1 MKDVGKNMKKTMA
14 SQPLYFKRF
23 ICTCDKCVYNCCRH
37 NWQINIDKNTYNKY
51 KKLNKIVGKEFLD
64 KINVVTKDPFNAI
77 IITNK
82 DGICHFL
89 DEKGFCSIQLSL
101 GYDYLSRTCRIHPR
115 SISYIDGV
123 FETFLE
129 LSCEEAARVVLFDE
143 EPMMFEQAVL
153 EPDGSGNIIPNRMLT
168 ADKYTSVKNGVELF
182 SKLRITSTEI
192 VQSRKYPLRVRML
205 LLCILIEQVDQLF
218 LANKDSDAFKAADE
232 SLVLISTGVYDSIAE
247 QMPDGIDI
255 DFALVLDILRDMSRK
270 DDERFYSILE
280 RSLTGHGISFDTFE
294 LSDAFI
300 DGYREAYN
308 KFFADREYIF
318 EKYIV
323 NHIFME
329 GFPFNFG
336 KEGGVMANFADL
348 LAKYNLIEFLLVG
361 VCKFYGTFDEWN
373 IINCVSAFGRR
384 YDHSSKGYLMMG

>member
-1 MKDVGKNMKKTMA
+1 MKKTMV

-23 ICTCDKCVYNCCRH
+23 MCTCDKCIYNCCRH

-51 KKLNKIVGKEFLD
+51 KKLNKSIGKEFLD
-64 KINVVTKDPFNAI
+64 NINVVSKDPFTAI

-89 DEKGFCSIQLSL
+89 DEKGFCSIQLKL

-129 LSCEEAARVVLFDE
+129 LSCEEAVRVVLFDE

-168 ADKYTSVKNGVELF
+168 ADKYTPIKNAVDLF

-205 LLCILIEQVDQLF
+205 FLCMLIEQVDQLF
-218 LANKDSDAFKAADE
+218 SAKQDANAFAVADE
-232 SLVLISTGVYDSIAE
+232 FLVLISTGVYDSIAE
-247 QMPDGIDI
+247 QMPDGIEI
-255 DFALVLDILRDMSRK
+255 NFTLALDILKDMSTR
-270 DDERFYSILE
+270 DDERFCDILE
-280 RSLTGHGISFDTFE
+280 QSLAGHGISFDTFE

-300 DGYREAYN
+300 VGYKEAYK
-308 KFFADREYIF
+308 KFFGDKEFIL

-329 GFPFNFG
+329 GFPFNFS
-336 KEGGVMANFADL
+336 KEGSVMANFADL

-361 VCKFYGTFDEWN
+361 LCRFHGKFDEWN

-384 YDHSSKGYLMMG
+384 YDHSSKGYLMME